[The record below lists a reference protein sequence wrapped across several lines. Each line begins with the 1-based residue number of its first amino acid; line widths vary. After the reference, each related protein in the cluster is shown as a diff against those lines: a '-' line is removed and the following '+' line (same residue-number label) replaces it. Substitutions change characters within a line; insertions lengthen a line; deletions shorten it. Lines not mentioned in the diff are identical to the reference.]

1 MAKGPKRKLNTA
13 ASFPHLRK
21 PPITEAVIEIRG
33 ALGVEWEED
42 RVMSQLQTLQTDY
55 PIRQS
60 LQGFQGHWQMT
71 QGSEPKME
79 TKDLGL
85 RGVRLQ
91 SGDELNV
98 AMFTADLFSMS
109 RLNTYQT
116 WETLVSETLRLWK
129 LYRGIVQQNHINRL
143 GVRFINRVP
152 LEGKRVEIQSY
163 FRNFQGAVPGHDPDR
178 LGFLYQDL
186 VSIPGEE
193 LKANI
198 IKTVQPGSPADPRPA
213 LILDIDVFDDGGFA
227 SDESVL
233 KAKLDKVHYWKNWIF
248 FNTVTKSLVEKL
260 K

>member
-1 MAKGPKRKLNTA
+1 MAKGTKRKPNTA

-33 ALGVEWEED
+33 TLGVEWEEELVIS
-42 RVMSQLQTLQTDY
+42 RLQVLQTDY
-55 PIRQS
+55 PARQS
-60 LQGFQGHWQMT
+60 IQGFQGHWQMT

-79 TKDLGL
+79 TKELGL

-91 SGDELNV
+91 SVDGLNV

-109 RLNTYQT
+109 RLNSYQT

-129 LYRGIVQQNHINRL
+129 LYRDIVQQNRINRL

-163 FRNFQGAVPGHDPDR
+163 FRGFQGAVPGHDPDR

-186 VSIPGEE
+186 ISTPADN
-193 LKANI
+193 LRANI

-227 SDESVL
+227 SDEALL
-233 KAKLDKVHYWKNWIF
+233 KTKLDKIHYWKNWIF